1 MRFLTIDGVP
11 NIKNPATIQVDLQD
25 VHGSETGRVQ
35 SGDMMIDR
43 VAGGADAKRKINC
56 TWKGLSMSE
65 ISALLQSMKKASFT
79 LRYPDPYIGAFR
91 TATVYVGDRSAPIF
105 RTGATQTED
114 IIWESLSA
122 NFVEL

>member
-1 MRFLTIDGVP
+1 MTFLTIDGNT
-11 NIKNPATIQVDLQD
+11 NIKTPATLQVDLQD

-43 VAGGADAKRKINC
+43 VAGGEKAKRKISC
-56 TWKGLSMSE
+56 TWKGLTMSE
-65 ISALLQSMKKASFT
+65 ISALLQAMKKSSFSLT
-79 LRYPDPYIGAFR
+79 YPDPYVGAFR

-105 RTGATQTED
+105 KTGAAQTNE

-122 NFVEL
+122 NFIEL